1 MSRRLRLLAV
11 AGVVSV
17 LVAGVAS
24 ACGSAS
30 GGSARLIDDT
40 GRPDVADGGGW
51 VALVPA
57 DRADDLWDAA
67 GAAPTDDLRYAGV
80 PLTRAQVESVGGV
93 AEPVSEDGDFELGLT
108 GRVLL
113 CRVPGGEEPS
123 STRGCAVVDLAED
136 DGIEI
141 TWGEGGLGAGDD
153 RA

>member
-1 MSRRLRLLAV
+1 MSRRVALLAV
-11 AGVVSV
+11 AAVASV
-17 LVAGVAS
+17 LLS
-24 ACGSAS
+24 ACGSGS

-40 GRPDVADGGGW
+40 GRPDVSDGGGW

-57 DRADDLWDAA
+57 DRAADLWEVA

-113 CRVPGGEEPS
+113 CRVPGDEEPS
-123 STRGCAVVDLAED
+123 STRGCAEVDVAEG
-136 DGIEI
+136 DGLEI
-141 TWGEGGLGAGDD
+141 TWGEGGLAVRDEP
-153 RA
+153 A